1 MTRIDDFTVST
12 SPVNTITIPVPIPP
26 QITPVSVED
35 FPSKDVVFVAEN
47 LSVPEI
53 EKVIRQDFTR
63 HSCPVSVYYSKT
75 RARFLVKMRMRRGLI
90 TVSDV
95 VSMFAE
101 NMPEAV
107 ISPVEEVL
115 SKDEANEKSEVCERF
130 RLLKSE
136 VDDVEMGKIVY
147 LKGSESPSLRTAS

>member
-1 MTRIDDFTVST
+1 MTRQNDFAVKT
-12 SPVNTITIPVPIPP
+12 SPISTITIPIEIPP
-26 QITPVSVED
+26 QITPVSMED
-35 FPSKDVVFVAEN
+35 LPSTDVVFVAEN
-47 LSVPEI
+47 LSAPAI
-53 EKVIRQDFTR
+53 EKVIRHDFTR

-75 RARFLVKMRMRRGLI
+75 RARFLVMMNMRRGLI

-107 ISPVEEVL
+107 ISPVEEIL
-115 SKDEANEKSEVCERF
+115 SQEAADMESQSCERF
-130 RLLKSE
+130 RLLKSQ